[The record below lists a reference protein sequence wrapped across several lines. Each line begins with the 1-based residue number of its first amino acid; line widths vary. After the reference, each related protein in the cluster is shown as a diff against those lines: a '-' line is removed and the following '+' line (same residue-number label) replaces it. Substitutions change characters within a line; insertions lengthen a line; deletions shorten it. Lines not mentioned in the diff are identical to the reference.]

1 MKWNSRVSLRVR
13 FAANWT
19 DFAYRTAT
27 GKARSCSA
35 RGLCIGDNRMREYS
49 VYVACPC
56 CGETMQLTRT
66 VAHVE
71 LPPIQTFECK
81 SCGLAV
87 TAEAVSG
94 TMHALIE
101 KSYPG

>member
-1 MKWNSRVSLRVR
+1 
-13 FAANWT
+13 
-19 DFAYRTAT
+19 
-27 GKARSCSA
+27 
-35 RGLCIGDNRMREYS
+35 
-49 VYVACPC
+49 
-56 CGETMQLTRT
+56 

-101 KSYPG
+101 KSYPC